1 LVPENEN
8 KDDERTITEIGRE
21 LLKYLHRRMEELG
34 TNQASYRQARMEL
47 LKQLEETRARK
58 RFNWGFEAVFT
69 QEIHTLEEL
78 GLVSVKYGS
87 GAIMAGRSSPNQIY
101 NVSLTVDG
109 KDTARVILE
118 REHQHRKDT
127 SRLADVGTS
136 ELVDDESEV
145 ELDDTDQAPAE
156 ESTKLNAM
164 AAELPDEDTDAE
176 TDGEASPKSPEQAP
190 TKAVRK
196 QSGRKPAA
204 GLPGDHAAHE
214 PDDE

>member
-1 LVPENEN
+1 MPEHDNP
-8 KDDERTITEIGRE
+8 DEEDRTITEIGRE

-47 LKQLEETRARK
+47 LKQLEENRARK

-87 GAIMAGRSSPNQIY
+87 GAIMAGRTSPNQIY
-101 NVSLTVDG
+101 NVSLTSDG

-127 SRLADVGTS
+127 ARMPDAEAKKAELADD
-136 ELVDDESEV
+136 EDDDLEE
-145 ELDDTDQAPAE
+145 TDKAPAE
-156 ESTKLNAM
+156 ESTRVDQQ
-164 AAELPDEDTDAE
+164 P
-176 TDGEASPKSPEQAP
+176 Q
-190 TKAVRK
+190 
-196 QSGRKPAA
+196 
-204 GLPGDHAAHE
+204 GLPGDHAAHDETPTEE
-214 PDDE
+214 PPK

>member
-1 LVPENEN
+1 VVPENDKQDNE
-8 KDDERTITEIGRE
+8 ERTITEIGRE

-47 LKQLEETRARK
+47 LKQLEENRARK

-87 GAIMAGRSSPNQIY
+87 GAIMAGRTSPNQIY
-101 NVSLTVDG
+101 NVSLTTDG

-127 SRLADVGTS
+127 SRLADV
-136 ELVDDESEV
+136 E
-145 ELDDTDQAPAE
+145 DTAV
-156 ESTKLNAM
+156 M
-164 AAELPDEDTDAE
+164 AAEDDGELDETDEAPQEDSTRVSAKTAELQDEETDAQ
-176 TDGEASPKSPEQAP
+176 TDGEANAQAP

-196 QSGRKPAA
+196 QSRRKPAV
-204 GLPGDHAAHE
+204 GLPGDHAAHD
-214 PDDE
+214 PDEE